1 MVTCCLR
8 HSFTLPAIHQISFK
22 PFGVWLKLIEFS
34 AFVHSLRSVYFIQFI
49 EMKWNHSLRRPFP
62 IRYTHGALRPLPV
75 SFHSVALLPFHYTSS
90 ISFLHFVT
98 YIPLI
103 SVATPLLGLIQISLL
118 QFHYISFQL
127 THHHTIRGHKVS
139 VWIMLIH
146 LNFYTLV
153 LL

>member
-1 MVTCCLR
+1 MNVNWLNSVASFLPFITFVNSFIKSLFISLSLCEMSVNLIEFINFITLR
-8 HSFTLPAIHQISFK
+8 ASLSRLSAPLCRLAWRAYFIQ
-22 PFGVWLKLIEFS
+22 LKLISWFRLPSFPLLSLCFHLTHFS
-34 AFVHSLRSVYFIQFI
+34 FVLFKHSYRSVSQ
-49 EMKWNHSLRRPFP
+49 
-62 IRYTHGALRPLPV
+62 
-75 SFHSVALLPFHYTSS
+75 
-90 ISFLHFVT
+90 
-98 YIPLI
+98 
-103 SVATPLLGLIQISLL
+103 LGLIQISLL